1 MNEGNA
7 VLISQELLRKIDQ
20 NRGGLSRE
28 EFVGLCLDAFLA
40 RRRVRITEETYV
52 TREEFEEFQRDIRGL
67 QRSFIDFLIT
77 YLLELST

>member
-7 VLISQELLRKIDQ
+7 VLISQELLRKIDR

-40 RRRVRITEETYV
+40 RGGNRTGWNTYV

>member
-1 MNEGNA
+1 VNEGNA
-7 VLISQELLRKIDQ
+7 VLISQELLGKIDR

-40 RRRVRITEETYV
+40 RGGNRAGGNTYV